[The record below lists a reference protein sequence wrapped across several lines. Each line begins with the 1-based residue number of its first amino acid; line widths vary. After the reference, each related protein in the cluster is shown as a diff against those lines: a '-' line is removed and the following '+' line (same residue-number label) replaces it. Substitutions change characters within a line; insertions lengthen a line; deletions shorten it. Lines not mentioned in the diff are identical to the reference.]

1 MSSSWS
7 SNSTTAVAETY
18 ANKKCLNYCTKAKK
32 LEKVADRQAVWQWKP
47 CPPWGLAEKCVK
59 LGDVSRRKRSPYQ
72 FSASDLDIN
81 WFSLM
86 LRDCSY
92 IRSLGHPSHITGHKS
107 KREFHNLKKMPRRSR
122 SRASIAGPTLQSFCC
137 WRLKSCTSRKQQ
149 VRTTVAQQMPMKGG
163 GKEEGQIR
171 FGVSV
176 LVRMDLL
183 LSWADDPG
191 SASCGPA
198 PERGEQRAGLPNTS
212 PKPLLQQSGLTCL
225 VPTLSVGRRI
235 FSWYHH
241 FSGTLLRRRFNL

>member
-176 LVRMDLL
+176 LVRMDAALL
-183 LSWADDPG
+183 GRWSGICLLWAGPG
-191 SASCGPA
+191 TGRAAGGTTQHLTQASA
-198 PERGEQRAGLPNTS
+198 
-212 PKPLLQQSGLTCL
+212 
-225 VPTLSVGRRI
+225 PTVWPHL
-235 FSWYHH
+235 
-241 FSGTLLRRRFNL
+241 SGTTVLYDTVRYVL